1 VKISLVS
8 APAAELGVDAL
19 AIPVVTGQKLGADAL
34 ELDRAMGGVLSE
46 MIVNAE
52 FRGRIHEVLPIPA
65 QGKVAPRRVI
75 LYGLGALHDL
85 DGQRLRSAHHELVR
99 ASRTW
104 GYKRMAVL
112 RADPLG
118 MDALK
123 PVVEG
128 CVLGTF
134 ERRSRQTGQSPERR
148 EIDELIL
155 CGFGS
160 GREREV
166 IAAQENGEAT
176 NRAREWQNAP
186 ANELTP
192 DALAQEATRIAQRHN
207 LEIEILG
214 PTELKSGGYNLLLG
228 VGAGSAKP
236 PRMIRVRYHGN
247 HDSSPPRGEGG
258 SGRAADPA
266 GRGGAAGPVLALI
279 GKGITFDTGG
289 ISLKNPENMSRMKD
303 DMSGAAAVLSA
314 IEVIASRKV
323 PIDCMAV
330 IAAAE
335 NMPGPAAQ
343 RPGDV
348 VVSADGKTV
357 EVVNTDAEGRLVLAD
372 ALTHALRNGATHMID
387 VATLTGAATVA
398 IGHAASA
405 AVSNDDEFWSVV
417 ERASREA
424 GDRVWRLPIYAD
436 YRILLRSQIADLR
449 NSEYGEA
456 GTIMGGMFIA
466 EFAGGKPWAHIDIA
480 ASAWNTNLELTTV
493 LRGPSGAGTRLC
505 IELAEL
511 MARPTEDSWPPAPHV
526 AHGTPGSGT
535 SSKG

>member
-1 VKISLVS
+1 VKITLVS
-8 APAAELGVDAL
+8 VPPTELNVDAL
-19 AIPVVTGQKLGADAL
+19 AVPVVIGQRLGDQAL

-46 MIVNAE
+46 MIANAE

-75 LYGLGALHDL
+75 LYGLGAIHDL

-104 GYKRMAVL
+104 GYRRMGVL
-112 RADPLG
+112 RTEPLG
-118 MDALK
+118 MDTLK
-123 PVVEG
+123 AVVEG

-134 ERRSRQTGQSPERR
+134 ERRSRQTGQAPERR
-148 EIDELIL
+148 EIDELML
-155 CGFGS
+155 AGFGS

-166 IAAQENGEAT
+166 VSAQENGEAT

-192 DALAQEATRIAQRHN
+192 DAMAQEATRIAKRHN
-207 LEIEILG
+207 LEVEVLG
-214 PTELKSGGYNLLLG
+214 PGELKSGGYNLLLG
-228 VGAGSAKP
+228 VGSGSSKV
-236 PRMIRVRYHGN
+236 PRLIRVRHHGN
-247 HDSSPPRGEGG
+247 HQS
-258 SGRAADPA
+258 ANAQ
-266 GRGGAAGPVLALI
+266 GPVLALI

-289 ISLKNPENMSRMKD
+289 ISLKEPEHMSRMKN

-314 IEVIASRKV
+314 IDVIASRKV
-323 PIDCMAV
+323 PLDVMAI

-357 EVVNTDAEGRLVLAD
+357 EVLNTDAEGRLVLAD
-372 ALTHALRNGATHMID
+372 ALTHAIRSGATHMID
-387 VATLTGAATVA
+387 LATLTGAATIA

-405 AVSNDDEFWSVV
+405 ATCNDDEFWTVV

-424 GDRVWRLPIYAD
+424 GDRVWRLPMFAD
-436 YRILLRSQIADLR
+436 YRVLLASQIADLR

-456 GTIMGGMFIA
+456 GTIMGGMFIS

-480 ASAWNTNLELTTV
+480 ASAWNTNTELTTV

-511 MARPTEDSWPPAPHV
+511 MAGAER
-526 AHGTPGSGT
+526 
-535 SSKG
+535 

>member
-1 VKISLVS
+1 VKITLVP
-8 APAAELGVDAL
+8 APAAELNVDAL
-19 AIPVVTGQKLGADAL
+19 AIPVVTGQKLGAAAL

-65 QGKVAPRRVI
+65 QGKIAARRVI
-75 LYGLGALHDL
+75 LYGLGAIHDL
-85 DGQRLRSAHHELVR
+85 DGQRLRSGHHELVR

-104 GYKRMAVL
+104 GYRRMAVL
-112 RADPLG
+112 RSDPLG
-118 MDALK
+118 MDSLK

-134 ERRSRQTGQSPERR
+134 ERRSRQTGQAPERR

-155 CGFGS
+155 SGFGA
-160 GREREV
+160 GREHEV
-166 IAAQENGEAT
+166 MAAQENGEAT

-192 DALAQEATRIAQRHN
+192 DALAQEATRIAKRHN
-207 LEIEILG
+207 LEIEVLG
-214 PTELKSGGYNLLLG
+214 PGELKSGGYNLILG
-228 VGAGSAKP
+228 VGSGSAKP
-236 PRMIRVRYHGN
+236 PRLIRVRHHGN
-247 HDSSPPRGEGG
+247 HG
-258 SGRAADPA
+258 A
-266 GRGGAAGPVLALI
+266 GNSNGPVLALI

-289 ISLKNPENMSRMKD
+289 ISLKDPEHMSRMKD

-314 IEVIASRKV
+314 IDVIASRKV
-323 PIDCMAV
+323 PIDAMAV
-330 IAAAE
+330 VAAAE
-335 NMPGPAAQ
+335 NMPGPTAQ
-343 RPGDV
+343 RPGDI
-348 VVSADGKTV
+348 VVSADGKSV

-387 VATLTGAATVA
+387 LATLTGAATVA

-405 AVSNDDEFWSVV
+405 AVSNDDDFWSVV
-417 ERASREA
+417 EQAAREA

-436 YRILLRSQIADLR
+436 YRILLASQIADLR

-456 GTIMGGMFIA
+456 GTILGGMFIA

-480 ASAWNTNLELTTV
+480 ASAWNTNTELTTV

-511 MARPTEDSWPPAPHV
+511 MAGAER
-526 AHGTPGSGT
+526 
-535 SSKG
+535 

>member
-1 VKISLVS
+1 VKITLVS
-8 APAAELGVDAL
+8 AGPAELNVDAL
-19 AIPVVTGQKLGADAL
+19 AVPVVTGQRLAGAAL
-34 ELDRAMGGVLSE
+34 ELDRVMGGVLSE
-46 MIVNAE
+46 MVVNAE

-65 QGKVAPRRVI
+65 HGKITPRRVI

-104 GYKRMAVL
+104 GYKRMAIL
-112 RADPLG
+112 RTEPLG
-118 MDALK
+118 MDSLK
-123 PVVEG
+123 AVVEG
-128 CVLGTF
+128 SVMGTF
-134 ERRSRQTGQSPERR
+134 ERRSRQTGAAPERR
-148 EIDELIL
+148 EIDEIVLA
-155 CGFGS
+155 GFGT

-166 IAAQENGEAT
+166 VAAQENGEAT

-186 ANELTP
+186 PNELTP

-207 LEIEILG
+207 MEIEILG
-214 PTELKSGGYNLLLG
+214 PAELKHGGYNLLLG

-236 PRMIRVRYHGN
+236 PRLIRVRHHGN
-247 HDSSPPRGEGG
+247 HQRG
-258 SGRAADPA
+258 AADNKA
-266 GRGGAAGPVLALI
+266 LAII
-279 GKGITFDTGG
+279 GKGITFDAGG
-289 ISLKNPENMSRMKD
+289 ISLKDPDHMSQMKD

-314 IEVIASRKV
+314 IDVIASRKL
-323 PIDCMAV
+323 PIDVMAV

-335 NMPGPAAQ
+335 NMPGPTAQ

-348 VVSADGKTV
+348 MVSADGKTV

-372 ALTHALRNGATHMID
+372 ALTHALRNGATHLID
-387 VATLTGAATVA
+387 LATLTGAATVA

-405 AVSNDDEFWSVV
+405 AVSNDDAFWSLVDQ
-417 ERASREA
+417 ASREA

-449 NSEYGEA
+449 NAEYGEA

-511 MARPTEDSWPPAPHV
+511 MAPRTAELKTMAER
-526 AHGTPGSGT
+526 
-535 SSKG
+535 

>member
-1 VKISLVS
+1 MKITLVS
-8 APAAELGVDAL
+8 AAPAELNVDAL
-19 AIPVVTGQKLGADAL
+19 AIPVVSGQRLGTPAL

-46 MIVNAE
+46 MVANAE

-65 QGKVAPRRVI
+65 QGKVAARRVI
-75 LYGLGALHDL
+75 LYGLGAAHDL

-104 GYKRMAVL
+104 GYRRMAVL
-112 RADPLG
+112 RSDPLG
-118 MDALK
+118 MDTLK
-123 PVVEG
+123 AVVEG

-134 ERRSRQTGQSPERR
+134 ERRSRQTGQAPERR

-155 CGFGS
+155 AGFGA

-207 LEIEILG
+207 LEIEVMG
-214 PTELKSGGYNLLLG
+214 PGELKAGGYNLLLG

-236 PRMIRVRYHGN
+236 PRMIRVRHHGN
-247 HDSSPPRGEGG
+247 HQSANG
-258 SGRAADPA
+258 S
-266 GRGGAAGPVLALI
+266 GPVLALI
-279 GKGITFDTGG
+279 GKGITFDSGG
-289 ISLKNPENMSRMKD
+289 ISLKEPDHMSRMKD

-314 IEVIASRKV
+314 IDVIASRKV
-323 PIDCMAV
+323 PLDVMAI

-335 NMPGPAAQ
+335 NMPGPTAQ

-372 ALTHALRNGATHMID
+372 ALTHALRSGATHMID
-387 VATLTGAATVA
+387 LATLTGAATIAV
-398 IGHAASA
+398 GHAASA
-405 AVSNDDEFWSVV
+405 ATSNDDEFWTLVD
-417 ERASREA
+417 RASREA
-424 GDRVWRLPIYAD
+424 GDRVWRLPMYAD
-436 YRILLRSQIADLR
+436 YRVLLASQIADLR

-456 GTIMGGMFIA
+456 GTIMGGMFIS

-511 MARPTEDSWPPAPHV
+511 MAGAER
-526 AHGTPGSGT
+526 
-535 SSKG
+535 

>member
-1 VKISLVS
+1 MKISLVS
-8 APAAELGVDAL
+8 TAPAELDVDAL
-19 AIPVVTGQKLGADAL
+19 AIPVVTAEALGQSAQAL
-34 ELDRAMGGVLSE
+34 DLAMGGVLGE
-46 MIVNAE
+46 MVANAE

-65 QGKVAPRRVI
+65 QGKVKPRRVI

-104 GYKRMAVL
+104 GYKRLAIMRVE
-112 RADPLG
+112 PLG

-123 PVVEG
+123 GVVEG
-128 CVLGTF
+128 AVMGTF
-134 ERRSRQTGQSPERR
+134 ERRSRQTGPAPERR
-148 EIDELIL
+148 EIDEVVLA
-155 CGFGS
+155 GFGT
-160 GREREV
+160 GREAEV

-176 NRAREWQNAP
+176 NRTREWQNAP

-192 DALAQEATRIAQRHN
+192 DALAQEATRIAKRHN
-207 LEIEILG
+207 LEVEILG
-214 PTELKSGGYNLLLG
+214 PSELKAGGYNLLLG
-228 VGAGSAKP
+228 VGAGSARP
-236 PRMIRVRYHGN
+236 PRLIRIRYHGN
-247 HDSSPPRGEGG
+247 HQTESANGT
-258 SGRAADPA
+258 
-266 GRGGAAGPVLALI
+266 VLALI

-289 ISLKNPENMSRMKD
+289 ISLKEPENMSRMKD
-303 DMSGAAAVLSA
+303 DMSGGAAVLSA
-314 IEVIASRKV
+314 IDVIAARKLPLDV
-323 PIDCMAV
+323 MAV

-335 NMPGPAAQ
+335 NMPGPSAQ

-357 EVVNTDAEGRLVLAD
+357 EIVNTDAEGRLVLAD

-387 VATLTGAATVA
+387 LATLTGAATVA

-405 AVSNDDEFWSVV
+405 AVSNDDGFWAHV
-417 ERASREA
+417 ERAAREA

-436 YRILLRSQIADLR
+436 YRVLLSSKIADLR
-449 NSEYGEA
+449 NAEYGEA

-466 EFAGGKPWAHIDIA
+466 EFAGARPWAHIDIA
-480 ASAWNTNLELTTV
+480 ASAWNTNDDLSTV

-511 MARPTEDSWPPAPHV
+511 MAAAGR
-526 AHGTPGSGT
+526 
-535 SSKG
+535 

>member
-1 VKISLVS
+1 MKITLVS
-8 APAAELGVDAL
+8 APAAELNVDAL
-19 AIPVVTGQKLGADAL
+19 AIPVVTGQKLGAAAL
-34 ELDRAMGGVLSE
+34 ELDRAMGGLLSE

-75 LYGLGALHDL
+75 LYGLGAIHDL
-85 DGQRLRSAHHELVR
+85 DGQRLRSGHNEVVR

-104 GYKRMAVL
+104 GYRRMAVL
-112 RADPLG
+112 RSDPVG
-118 MDALK
+118 MDSLK
-123 PVVEG
+123 AVVEG

-134 ERRSRQTGQSPERR
+134 ERRSRQTGQVPERR
-148 EIDELIL
+148 EIDELML
-155 CGFGS
+155 AGFGS

-166 IAAQENGEAT
+166 MAAQENGEAT

-207 LEIEILG
+207 LEIEVLG
-214 PTELKSGGYNLLLG
+214 PGELKSGGYNLILG

-236 PRMIRVRYHGN
+236 PRLIRVRYHGN
-247 HDSSPPRGEGG
+247 HG
-258 SGRAADPA
+258 SADPS
-266 GRGGAAGPVLALI
+266 GPVLALI

-289 ISLKNPENMSRMKD
+289 ISLKVPEHMSRMKD

-314 IEVIASRKV
+314 IDVIASRKV
-323 PIDCMAV
+323 PIDVMAV
-330 IAAAE
+330 VAAAE
-335 NMPGPAAQ
+335 NMPGPTAQ
-343 RPGDV
+343 RPGDI

-387 VATLTGAATVA
+387 LATLTGAATVA

-436 YRILLRSQIADLR
+436 YRVLLASQIADLR

-456 GTIMGGMFIA
+456 GTILGGMFIA

-480 ASAWNTNLELTTV
+480 ASAWNTNTELTTV

-511 MARPTEDSWPPAPHV
+511 MAGAER
-526 AHGTPGSGT
+526 
-535 SSKG
+535 